1 MMIYEWPIK
10 NMKSCSPSLII
21 IEMQIKATLRNN
33 YIPTKTA
40 KIKKW
45 HHQVLEIY
53 GTIGTFI
60 HCQEYKMI
68 QSLWK
73 TTSDYYKVEHVLTI
87 WPSNCTLG
95 YDPSPPKKWKC
106 IAHIKTWAPLIKILY
121 TIFWK
126 QPKYLFI
133 QHRWMNK

>member
-95 YDPSPPKKWKC
+95 YRPFTPKEMKMYCPHKNLSTFDKN
-106 IAHIKTWAPLIKILY
+106 IVYNILE
-121 TIFWK
+121 TTQIFIHST
-126 QPKYLFI
+126 QV
-133 QHRWMNK
+133 NE